1 MTGRFIDF
9 DAARAERINEPLI
22 LRAYGQEFVLP
33 ASMPAALLLD
43 ILALQTRS
51 GDKAQIT
58 DLDALR
64 LLRRLLPADV
74 LDALL
79 ARDDFSADDFVDL
92 AQMVMQA
99 YQGESPAAPNRA
111 ARRHPETKSTQSPSS
126 RAGSTKT
133 QTTAKASPGRTSSDT
148 GP

>member
-9 DAARAERINEPLI
+9 DAARAERVNEPLI

-43 ILALQTRS
+43 ILALQTAN
-51 GDKAQIT
+51 GEEADIT

-111 ARRHPETKSTQSPSS
+111 ARRHPSPSAQSPGS
-126 RAGSTKT
+126 RSGSTKT
-133 QTTAKASPGRTSSDT
+133 PTTAKASPGRTSSDT